1 MLEEREAEVELNG
14 GEKVESEWGTD
25 IKPASVFTIL
35 WIKEEQKCT
44 NENTALFKTLCRGI
58 YFKIVSDG
66 YFANFEN
73 FYAGKLIL
81 SSFEKKHDCFFFYL
95 TDIVFLLCGCLEL

>member
-1 MLEEREAEVELNG
+1 MEEREADVELNG

-25 IKPASVFTIL
+25 KKPVSVFTIG

-44 NENTALFKTLCRGI
+44 NENTALFKTLRRGI
-58 YFKIVSDG
+58 YFKIGSDG
-66 YFANFEN
+66 
-73 FYAGKLIL
+73 KLLL
-81 SSFEKKHDCFFFYL
+81 SSFEKSMIFFYL

>member
-1 MLEEREAEVELNG
+1 MLEEREADVELNG

-25 IKPASVFTIL
+25 KKPASVFTIR

-44 NENTALFKTLCRGI
+44 NENTALFKTLRRGI
-58 YFKIVSDG
+58 YFKIGSDG

-73 FYAGKLIL
+73 FYAGKLL
-81 SSFEKKHDCFFFYL
+81 LGSFVKKHDFFYL

>member
-1 MLEEREAEVELNG
+1 MLEEREADVELNG

-25 IKPASVFTIL
+25 KKPASVFTIR

-44 NENTALFKTLCRGI
+44 NENTALFKTLRRGI
-58 YFKIVSDG
+58 YFKIGSDG

-73 FYAGKLIL
+73 FYAGKLLL
-81 SSFEKKHDCFFFYL
+81 SSLEKSMIFF
-95 TDIVFLLCGCLEL
+95 I